1 MEYSHNLKLCRFSIL
16 CKEGTIPIIC
26 MILRP
31 FHAEFVD
38 YKGRTAA
45 HYWFLFIASIVIVFL
60 ALMRLLME
68 AYQLFLRRLEYIKD
82 WINFLEILTF
92 SCTIVF
98 VWIFHT
104 DCFCPYDWQWQIGII
119 AVFLAWINLVIFVQK
134 LPLTGI
140 YVVMF
145 LDIFYTF
152 MRMIILSFLLVLS
165 FSFAFYMLFYK
176 PEDAASV
183 SAHNSP

>member
-1 MEYSHNLKLCRFSIL
+1 MHHQDRS
-16 CKEGTIPIIC
+16 
-26 MILRP
+26 
-31 FHAEFVD
+31 
-38 YKGRTAA
+38 AA
-45 HYWFLFIASIVIVFL
+45 HYWFLFIAAIVIVFL
-60 ALMRLLME
+60 ALTRLLME

-82 WINFLEILTF
+82 WVNFLEILTF
-92 SCTIVF
+92 SSTIVF

-104 DCFCPYDWQWQIGII
+104 DCFCPYDWQWQIGVI

-152 MRMIILSFLLVLS
+152 LRMIILSFLLVLS

-176 PEDAASV
+176 PQDAANV
-183 SAHNSP
+183 STHNGI